1 MGKNNERS
9 KSIRELRKEGGEGRK
24 AGRWGQERTGIEGEE
39 AERRKPGRG
48 PSFLEQEEPL
58 LPPGAAPSCYL
69 SLVQE
74 DSGS

>member
-1 MGKNNERS
+1 MGTGKDWNR
-9 KSIRELRKEGGEGRK
+9 RRK
-24 AGRWGQERTGIEGEE
+24 

>member
-1 MGKNNERS
+1 MKDGRASGNAEKR
-9 KSIRELRKEGGEGRK
+9 GEGRR
-24 AGRWGQERTGIEGEE
+24 AGRWGQERTGIEGEA
-39 AERRKPGRG
+39 AERRKPGKG
-48 PSFLEQEEPL
+48 PSFLGREEPL